1 MVIIT
6 VEEKRIPCGG
16 GTLLP
21 SLLAAGV
28 FVDNPCN
35 GTGIC
40 GKCKVRILEGVCS
53 PVSETERKLLDKE
66 EIESGVRL
74 ACMTKAEG
82 DIELGGDTVV
92 LPGKVS
98 VIIRNV
104 GGAHGI

>member
-82 DIELGGDTVV
+82 DIELVTLQTERQAKV
-92 LPGKVS
+92 LTK
-98 VIIRNV
+98 
-104 GGAHGI
+104 